1 MVTQQQNSAS
11 NPSLTRDEKAVIENQ
26 DQETKAESIET
37 TLLEIRAEL
46 GELRASMKLLLDQ
59 HEPKIQSKKSSQP
72 ENEDADPV
80 GTQAVP
86 LSQRIRDLVEDLQDR
101 QSKLKSGSTHRHAW
115 HGVWFGH
122 GDLEV
127 DARSQMMSNVAEM
140 MIGVVELLEHE
151 SLQLRRRLSKTLL
164 GFALKL
170 GAVVLLVV
178 GLVWLGWAGFAQ
190 LSTMLTPPLAGLI
203 SGLLM
208 FILAAGLL
216 WFSERP

>member
-101 QSKLKSGSTHRHAW
+101 QSKLKSGVEHQVQDQPIATLGMA
-115 HGVWFGH
+115 FGL
-122 GDLEV
+122 GMVISRLM
-127 DARSQMMSNVAEM
+127 R
-140 MIGVVELLEHE
+140 G
-151 SLQLRRRLSKTLL
+151 RR
-164 GFALKL
+164 
-170 GAVVLLVV
+170 
-178 GLVWLGWAGFAQ
+178 
-190 LSTMLTPPLAGLI
+190 
-203 SGLLM
+203 
-208 FILAAGLL
+208 
-216 WFSERP
+216 